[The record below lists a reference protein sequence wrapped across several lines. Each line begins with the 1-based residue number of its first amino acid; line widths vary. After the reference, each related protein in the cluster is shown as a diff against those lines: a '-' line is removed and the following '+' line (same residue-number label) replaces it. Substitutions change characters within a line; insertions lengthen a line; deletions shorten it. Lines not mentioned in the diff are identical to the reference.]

1 MSPSRKNKRASHL
14 QWVIR
19 YAPNLP
25 QLLDSPSLKPEES
38 YWRSPFLTAGLA
50 MSGAGEAVGVALA
63 VLPLIIKAVESY
75 EKIGDL
81 VSTYRKYSKVVERF
95 NIQLSTQKTI
105 FRNECVLLLSDVGD
119 DAKWRM
125 HEIFSENRPATSIR
139 PIFLTRDEHLWTDER
154 IFERMN
160 EREHDS
166 YKQLAALLG
175 LIGETLE
182 LISEE
187 TQRYRQEQLGDNA
200 SRPNVSNLITGLP

>member
-1 MSPSRKNKRASHL
+1 
-14 QWVIR
+14 
-19 YAPNLP
+19 
-25 QLLDSPSLKPEES
+25 
-38 YWRSPFLTAGLA
+38 
-50 MSGAGEAVGVALA
+50 MSGAGEAVSVALA

-105 FRNECVLLLSDVGD
+105 FRNECVLLLGD

-125 HEIFSENRPATSIR
+125 HEIFSENRPATSFR
-139 PIFLTRDEHLWTDER
+139 PIVRDEHLWTDER
-154 IFERMN
+154 IFERIN

-166 YKQLAALLG
+166 YKQLAALIG